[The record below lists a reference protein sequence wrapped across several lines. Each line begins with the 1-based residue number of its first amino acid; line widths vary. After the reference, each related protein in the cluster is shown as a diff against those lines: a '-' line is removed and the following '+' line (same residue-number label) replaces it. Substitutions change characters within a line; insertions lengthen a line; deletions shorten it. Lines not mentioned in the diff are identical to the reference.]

1 MSLKSVVTAGAIALL
16 AVSSTY
22 AGRIETRL
30 DGNDWTL
37 DGLPVLVPNC
47 WNKIDAADGDPGDGN
62 KRKSGCKS
70 VPATTYVRRRGVY
83 SRALPG
89 AKEGRRYFVRCEG
102 ASQKA
107 TVRFSSIF
115 ITWTKPFA
123 DAEHPWHRESTDGT
137 HALFLL

>member
-1 MSLKSVVTAGAIALL
+1 MKRVCDIGSNGIAVMVAFMLL
-16 AVSSTY
+16 AASS
-22 AGRIETRL
+22 AFAERVETRL

-37 DGLPVLVPNC
+37 DGLPVLVPNS
-47 WNKIDAADGDPGDGN
+47 WNKIDAADGEPGIGN

-89 AKEGRRYFVRCEG
+89 ARAGRRYFVRCEG

-107 TVRFSSIF
+107 TVRVNGTRQFGKGSRL
-115 ITWTKPFA
+115 
-123 DAEHPWHRESTDGT
+123 AERFPARKGN
-137 HALFLL
+137 AL